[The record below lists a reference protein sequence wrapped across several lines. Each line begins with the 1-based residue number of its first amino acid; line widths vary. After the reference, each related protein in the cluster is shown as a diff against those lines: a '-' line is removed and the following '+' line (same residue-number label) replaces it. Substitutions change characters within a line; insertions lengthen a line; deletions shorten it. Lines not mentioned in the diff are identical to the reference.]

1 MPHTWFEQR
10 EIDLLV
16 ASGFAELDADATRRN
31 AERWAMEGGSPANEY
46 LLRPMYRWTAA
57 GKIAC
62 HLYRYTTPMAYAQ
75 ALHESTV
82 RHCVHCGRCTA
93 RQKVGCRV
101 MRGSRQVRNRTVCLN
116 CHAAGKRLS

>member
-1 MPHTWFEQR
+1 MPHTWLEQC

-16 ASGFAELDADATRRN
+16 ASGFAELDAAATRHN
-31 AERWAMEGGSPANEY
+31 AKKWAAWGSKPVDDY
-46 LLRPMYRWTAA
+46 LLRPMYCWTAV
-57 GKIAC
+57 GREAC
-62 HLYRYTTPMAYAQ
+62 RLYRYTTPMAYAQ

-101 MRGSRQVRNRTVCLN
+101 IRGSRQVRNRTVCLN